1 MINYAPKNFTLSLTA
16 IALSTVLSTSFLP
29 LSTAIAADEHVQSS
43 ANTGSSNAAKSPDG
57 MNKKIDFVERIQ
69 IIGHGNKLRTEA
81 GSATLIGEAELE
93 KFKFDDINRILYN
106 VPGVNIR
113 EEDGYGLRPNIGFRG
128 ATPERSKKITVM
140 EDGIL
145 IGPAP
150 YSAPAAY
157 YFPMMSKMTSLE
169 VFKGPAAIKYG
180 PNTVAGA
187 LNMTTRAVPDGQE
200 GMIDVAAGSDG
211 YSKVHGYYGTK
222 IGNLGVLIE
231 AINMQAD
238 GFKELDGG
246 GSTLYGKGD
255 GNTGFDK
262 NDIMAKFRY
271 DLITGSI
278 EHTFGLKISYAD
290 EKSNETYLGLTD
302 DDFYAN
308 PDRRYAAS
316 ELDNMDWQH
325 EQFQFSHFMQTN
337 SFDITTRI
345 YRNNFERSWFKIN
358 GFDNG
363 PDLQDIL
370 ANPYD
375 EDQDGT
381 NARYYQVLT
390 GQADSN
396 NQNEHII
403 VGDNA
408 REYYSQG
415 IQTELYFDQQLF
427 GLNHK
432 FNVGARFHQDQIER
446 NHTEDSFSMTS
457 GHLVADGSE
466 QVKTTTNR
474 EKTDAIAV
482 FFKDTIKYGALDI
495 TLGLRGEFIDS
506 TYQNRVAGKED
517 DWQKKSSHIWLPS
530 LSLFYTVNEN
540 LGLLFGVH
548 EGFIPTSPK
557 EGPET
562 EIENSVN
569 YEFGGR
575 FYQGDLQGEAIFFY
589 NDMSNL
595 KESCS
600 FSTASSC
607 GDSLDKEFNGG
618 EVDVYGL
625 EFSTSYTFTLSDT
638 LDVPM
643 SLVYTYSDSEFKNSF
658 VSGFSMWGSITEGDS
673 LPYLA
678 EHQLTLNLGLTAEQ
692 WDINL
697 IARYVGE
704 MQEVSGKATTPE
716 GDPVEKIY
724 LEGATTEA
732 YIVVDLSASYYLG
745 QYGKVYIKA
754 DNILDSQEIVS
765 RRPYGARPSKPQM
778 FFVGYQYSF

>member
-1 MINYAPKNFTLSLTA
+1 MMANSTKKFTLSTTA
-16 IALSTVLSTSFLP
+16 LALSIALSTSLIP
-29 LSTAIAADEHVQSS
+29 LSKAIAADETNNKASGNNAQTTTAAST
-43 ANTGSSNAAKSPDG
+43 ASNINEIADG
-57 MNKKIDFVERIQ
+57 ISNKVDFIERIQ
-69 IIGHGNKLRTEA
+69 IIGRGDKLRTEG

-93 KFKFDDINRILYN
+93 KFKFDDINRVLYN

-157 YFPMMSKMTSLE
+157 YFPMMSKMTSIE

-187 LNMTTRAVPDGQE
+187 LNMTTRAVPDAQE
-200 GMIDVAAGSDG
+200 GMIDLSAGSDG
-211 YSKVHGYYGTK
+211 YSKVHGYYGTS
-222 IGNLGVLIE
+222 IGDLGVLVE

-246 GSTLYGKGD
+246 GSTLYGNGD

-271 DLITGSI
+271 DLTTGSVD
-278 EHTFGLKISYAD
+278 HTFGLKVSYAD

-302 DDFYAN
+302 DDFYAS

-325 EQFQFSHFMQTN
+325 EQFQFTHFMQTN
-337 SFDITTRI
+337 DFDITTRV
-345 YRNNFERSWFKIN
+345 YRNNFQRSWFKIN
-358 GFDNG
+358 GFKKFDNQYS
-363 PDLQDIL
+363 DLQDIL
-370 ANPYD
+370 ANP
-375 EDQDGT
+375 EDDG
-381 NARYYQVLT
+381 NADFYQVLT
-390 GQADSN
+390 GQADSAG
-396 NQNEHII
+396 EHEKII

-415 IQTELYFDQQLF
+415 IQTELYFEQQLF

-432 FNVGARFHQDQIER
+432 FNIGARFHQDQIER
-446 NHTEDSFSMTS
+446 NHTEDTFDMRD
-457 GHLVADGSE
+457 GHLVSDGE
-466 QVKTTTNR
+466 AQVKGSTNR
-474 EKTDAIAV
+474 EQTDAIAV
-482 FFKDTIKYGALDI
+482 FFKDTIKYDALDI

-506 TYQNRVAGKED
+506 TYQNRVVGKED

-575 FYQGDLQGEAIFFY
+575 FYQGDLQAEAIFFY

-600 FSTASSC
+600 FSAASSC
-607 GDSLDKEFNGG
+607 SDNLDKEYNGG

-625 EFSTSYTFTLSDT
+625 EFSTSYTAKLSEQ

-643 SLVYTYSDSEFKNSF
+643 SVVYTYSDSEFKNSF
-658 VSGFSMWGSITEGDS
+658 ESDFTMWGTITAGDG

-692 WDINL
+692 WDINF

-704 MQEVSGKATTPE
+704 MLEASGEDVTLSGE
-716 GDPVEKIY
+716 
-724 LEGATTEA
+724 TTEA
-732 YIVVDLSASYYLG
+732 YVVVDLSASYYLG

-765 RRPYGARPSKPQM
+765 RRPYGARPSKPQQM
-778 FFVGYQYSF
+778 FVGYQYSF

>member
-1 MINYAPKNFTLSLTA
+1 MNTLVKKLSFSTTA
-16 IALSTVLSTSFLP
+16 LALSMALSTSLIPLSKAIANDETKNKASESNAQVIAAVSTS
-29 LSTAIAADEHVQSS
+29 SNINGIADVI
-43 ANTGSSNAAKSPDG
+43 SNKV
-57 MNKKIDFVERIQ
+57 DFIERIQ
-69 IIGHGNKLRTEA
+69 IIGHGDKLRTEG

-93 KFKFDDINRILYN
+93 KFKFDDINRVLYN

-187 LNMTTRAVPDGQE
+187 LNMTTRAVPDAQE
-200 GMIDVAAGSDG
+200 GMIDVSAGSDA
-211 YSKVHGYYGTK
+211 YTKIHGYYGTN
-222 IGNLGVLIE
+222 IGNLGILIE

-246 GSTLYGKGD
+246 GSTIYGNGD

-271 DLITGSI
+271 DFTTGSVD
-278 EHTFGLKISYAD
+278 HTFGLKVSYAD
-290 EKSNETYLGLTD
+290 EQSNETYLGLTD

-308 PDRRYAAS
+308 PDRRYVAS

-325 EQFQFSHFMQTN
+325 DQVQFTHFMQTN
-337 SFDITTRI
+337 SFDITTRV

-358 GFDNG
+358 GFEGG
-363 PDLQDIL
+363 PDLQKIL
-370 ANPYD
+370 ANP
-375 EDQDGT
+375 EDDV
-381 NARYYQVLT
+381 NAGFYQVLT
-390 GQADSN
+390 GQADSI
-396 NQNEHII
+396 EGDGESII
-403 VGDNA
+403 LGDNA

-415 IQTELYFDQQLF
+415 IQTELYFEQQLF
-427 GLNHK
+427 GFNHK
-432 FNVGARFHQDQIER
+432 FNLGARFHQDQIER
-446 NHTEDSFSMTS
+446 NHTVGSYDMRD
-457 GHLVADGSE
+457 GHLVSDGSK
-466 QVKTTTNR
+466 QVPTTTNR

-482 FFKDTIKYGALDI
+482 FFKDTIKYEALDI

-506 TYQNRVAGKED
+506 TYQNRGVGKED
-517 DWQKKSSHIWLPS
+517 DWQKKSSNIWLPS

-540 LGLLFGVH
+540 FGLLFGVH

-575 FYQGDLQGEAIFFY
+575 FYQGNLQGEAIFFF

-600 FSTASSC
+600 FSAASSC
-607 GDSLDKEFNGG
+607 GDSLDKEFNGS

-625 EFSTSYTFTLSDT
+625 EFSTSYSAKLNEH

-643 SLVYTYSDSEFKNSF
+643 SVVYTYSDSEFKTSF
-658 VSGFSMWGSITEGDS
+658 KTDFPMWGTITAGDG

-678 EHQLTLNLGLTAEQ
+678 KHQLTLNLGLAAEQ

-704 MQEVSGKATTPE
+704 MLEASGDDVT
-716 GDPVEKIY
+716 
-724 LEGATTEA
+724 LSGATTEA
-732 YIVVDLSASYYLG
+732 YVVVDLSASYYLG

-778 FFVGYQYSF
+778 LFVGYQYSF

>member
-1 MINYAPKNFTLSLTA
+1 MRL
-16 IALSTVLSTSFLP
+16 
-29 LSTAIAADEHVQSS
+29 
-43 ANTGSSNAAKSPDG
+43 
-57 MNKKIDFVERIQ
+57 
-69 IIGHGNKLRTEA
+69 
-81 GSATLIGEAELE
+81 
-93 KFKFDDINRILYN
+93 
-106 VPGVNIR
+106 
-113 EEDGYGLRPNIGFRG
+113 
-128 ATPERSKKITVM
+128 
-140 EDGIL
+140 
-145 IGPAP
+145 
-150 YSAPAAY
+150 
-157 YFPMMSKMTSLE
+157 
-169 VFKGPAAIKYG
+169 
-180 PNTVAGA
+180 
-187 LNMTTRAVPDGQE
+187 
-200 GMIDVAAGSDG
+200 
-211 YSKVHGYYGTK
+211 
-222 IGNLGVLIE
+222 
-231 AINMQAD
+231 
-238 GFKELDGG
+238 
-246 GSTLYGKGD
+246 
-255 GNTGFDK
+255 
-262 NDIMAKFRY
+262 
-271 DLITGSI
+271 
-278 EHTFGLKISYAD
+278 FGLKVSYAD

-325 EQFQFSHFMQTN
+325 EQFQFTHFMQAN
-337 SFDITTRI
+337 GFDITTHV

-415 IQTELYFDQQLF
+415 IQSELYFEQQLF
-427 GLNHK
+427 GLRHK

-457 GHLVADGSE
+457 GHLVSDGTE
-466 QVKTTTNR
+466 QIKTTTNR

-482 FFKDTIKYGALDI
+482 FFKDTIKYDALDI

-530 LSLFYTVNEN
+530 LSLFYKVNET
-540 LGLLFGVH
+540 LGFLFGVH

-557 EGPET
+557 EGPEVD
-562 EIENSVN
+562 IENSVN
-569 YEFGGR
+569 YEIGGR
-575 FYQGDLQGEAIFFY
+575 FYQGDLQAEAIFFY

-600 FSTASSC
+600 FSSC
-607 GDSLDKEFNGG
+607 GGGESLDKEFNGS

-625 EFSTSYTFTLSDT
+625 EFSTSYTAKLSDT
-638 LDVPM
+638 LDLPM
-643 SLVYTYSDSEFKNSF
+643 SLIYTYSDSEFKNSF
-658 VSGFSMWGSITEGDS
+658 VSDFSMWGSITAGDS

-692 WDINL
+692 WDINF

-716 GDPVEKIY
+716 GVPVEKIY
-724 LEGATTEA
+724 LEGEVTEA
-732 YIVVDLSASYYLG
+732 YVVVDLSASYYLG
-745 QYGKVYIKA
+745 SYGKVYVKA

-765 RRPYGARPSKPQM
+765 RRPYGARLSNPQQM
-778 FFVGYQYSF
+778 FVGYQYNF

>member
-1 MINYAPKNFTLSLTA
+1 MMTNPTKKFTLSTTA
-16 IALSTVLSTSFLP
+16 LALSIALSTSLIP
-29 LSTAIAADEHVQSS
+29 LSKAIAADE
-43 ANTGSSNAAKSPDG
+43 SNNKAAGNNAQTTAAAGTASNINDIADG
-57 MNKKIDFVERIQ
+57 ISNKIDFIERIQ
-69 IIGHGNKLRTEA
+69 IIGHGDKLRTEG

-93 KFKFDDINRILYN
+93 KFKFDDINRVLYN

-157 YFPMMSKMTSLE
+157 YFPMMSKMTSIE

-187 LNMTTRAVPDGQE
+187 LNMTTRAVPDAQE
-200 GMIDVAAGSDG
+200 GMIDLSAGSDG
-211 YSKVHGYYGTK
+211 YSKVHGYYGTN
-222 IGNLGVLIE
+222 IGDLGVLVE

-246 GSTLYGKGD
+246 GSTLYGNGD

-271 DLITGSI
+271 DLTTGSV
-278 EHTFGLKISYAD
+278 EHTFGLKVSYAD

-302 DDFYAN
+302 EDFYVN

-325 EQFQFSHFMQTN
+325 EQFQFTHFMQTN
-337 SFDITTRI
+337 DFDITTRV

-358 GFDNG
+358 GFKGGLIDR
-363 PDLQDIL
+363 DLQEIL
-370 ANPYD
+370 ANP
-375 EDQDGT
+375 EDDV
-381 NARYYQVLT
+381 NAGFYQILT
-390 GQADSN
+390 GQADSVE
-396 NQNEHII
+396 EHEKII

-415 IQTELYFDQQLF
+415 IQTELYFEQQLF

-432 FNVGARFHQDQIER
+432 FNFGARFHQDQIER
-446 NHTEDSFSMTS
+446 NHTEDSYDMRD
-457 GHLVADGSE
+457 GHLVSDGSA

-474 EKTDAIAV
+474 EKTDALAV
-482 FFKDTIKYGALDI
+482 FFKDTIKYDALDI

-506 TYQNRVAGKED
+506 TYQNRVVGKED

-557 EGPET
+557 EGPDT

-575 FYQGDLQGEAIFFY
+575 FYQGDLQAEAIFFY

-600 FSTASSC
+600 FSAASSC
-607 GDSLDKEFNGG
+607 GDSLDKEFNGS

-625 EFSTSYTFTLSDT
+625 EFSTSYNAKLTEQ

-658 VSGFSMWGSITEGDS
+658 ESDFPMWGTITAGDG

-692 WDINL
+692 WDINF

-704 MQEVSGKATTPE
+704 MLEASGEDVTLSGE
-716 GDPVEKIY
+716 I
-724 LEGATTEA
+724 TEA
-732 YIVVDLSASYYLG
+732 YVVVDLSASYYLG

-765 RRPYGARPSKPQM
+765 RRPYGARPSKPQQM
-778 FFVGYQYSF
+778 FVGYQYSF